1 MLPLTNN
8 VSTRR
13 STAYAIGSDFCRIF
27 TQDMNSLYWLS
38 FLLTADRGKAEQC
51 FASGL
56 EDSVKSNRVFQEW
69 ARSWARR
76 SIIRNAI
83 RIVEP
88 TPELTGP
95 QTLVPVEAARA
106 AARSES
112 KVPLAA
118 VLALGAF
125 ERFVFVLSVL
135 ERHSDQECS
144 ILLGCSQRDV
154 ALARVRAAERI
165 AGFVESDQPQAVGG
179 TNVLAPERWLAETA

>member
-1 MLPLTNN
+1 MALTDN
-8 VSTRR
+8 VSTGR

-38 FLLTADRGKAEQC
+38 FLLTADREKAEQC

-56 EDSVKSNRVFQEW
+56 EDSVKSNRVFKEW
-69 ARSWARR
+69 ARPWARR

-83 RIVEP
+83 RIIEP

-95 QTLVPVEAARA
+95 RTLVLAEAARA

-112 KVPLAA
+112 EVPLAA

-135 ERHSDQECS
+135 ERYSDQECS
-144 ILLGCSQRDV
+144 LLLGCSPRDV
-154 ALARVRAAERI
+154 ALARVRAAERL
-165 AGFVESDQPQAVGG
+165 AGFVESGQPQAVGG
-179 TNVLAPERWLAETA
+179 MERLAPERWLAETA